1 MNTLIVIPARAGSKG
16 LPNKNTL
23 LLGSKPLIS
32 YSIEYALK
40 IKKEH
45 DIICVTTN
53 DIKVIEIVAD
63 YKEVILIKRPKI
75 LSSDYASMNDVL
87 KHSVLELSNKFILF
101 DKILLLQP
109 TSPFREIEDY
119 RKISKIL
126 TNSIDLVVSV
136 KVSKSNP
143 YFNLFEENI
152 EGYLVKSK
160 EGTFVRR
167 QDCPHIYEY
176 NGSMYY
182 MWKNSLLNFGLHK
195 MPKILKMIM
204 PDERSIDID
213 NISDWNNAKQILNS
227 KNN

>member
-1 MNTLIVIPARAGSKG
+1 MNTLILIPARAGSKG

-45 DIICVTTN
+45 DTICVTTN
-53 DIKVIEIVAD
+53 DIKVIEIVAN
-63 YKEVILIKRPKI
+63 YKQVILIKRPKI

-126 TNSIDLVVSV
+126 TISIDLVVSV

-143 YFNLFEENI
+143 YFNLFEEDI

-160 EGTFVRR
+160 DGTFVRR